1 MKAPTKKTK
10 KVPHP
15 TLLRELIDAAMELER
30 RTMKLYC
37 RFESTF
43 AKPEEVRSFWFDMA
57 QHESRHYG
65 ALALVGG
72 LLEGTPDRNLPAAV
86 SLTPDRIDHLRR
98 LLDGLDHEAR
108 AGINLARAFEM
119 AVEIESSE
127 IEDLVLDL
135 LSALKGEAE
144 REKAVQ
150 LLIHDLSDLTY
161 MIEKYTTS
169 HALLARADALVESQ
183 VGRLRSKAAAKR
195 PGLRR
200 IKG

>member
-1 MKAPTKKTK
+1 MKSPIKSPRRSPTTPR
-10 KVPHP
+10 V
-15 TLLRELIDAAMELER
+15 RELIDAAMDLER
-30 RTMKLYC
+30 KTMKLYC
-37 RFESTF
+37 RFENAF
-43 AKPEEVRSFWFDMA
+43 GKPEEVRSFWFDMA

-65 ALALVGG
+65 ALALVAG
-72 LLEGTPDRNLPAAV
+72 LLEGTPERNLPAAT
-86 SLTPDRIDHLRR
+86 SLTPDRIAHLRK
-98 LLDGLDHEAR
+98 LLDGFESEAR
-108 AGINLARAFEM
+108 GGVDLARAFAM

-169 HALLARADALVESQ
+169 HALLARADELVESQ
-183 VGRLRSKAAAKR
+183 VGRLRSKPVKPAA
-195 PGLRR
+195 LRR